1 MPLKDCLAWFW
12 TLVILVLCW
21 IPRMYLTGEEKLAK
35 PFFVPNFDKLVHM
48 GIFAV
53 FAVLWMRVGSSSRRA
68 WWVVAAGVALAV
80 ITEIGQVLPIVNR
93 DCNVADG
100 LADSV
105 GVMVGLGA
113 YGLTRKLLEMR
124 AVRAEA

>member
-1 MPLKDCLAWFW
+1 MPLKTYLAWSW
-12 TLVILVLCW
+12 TIVILVLCW
-21 IPRMYLTGEEKLAK
+21 IPRMYLSAGEKLPK

-53 FAVLWMRVGSSSRRA
+53 FAVLWMLVGSSSRRA

-80 ITEIGQVLPIVNR
+80 ITEIGQEIPIVNR

-100 LADSV
+100 VADSV
-105 GVMVGLGA
+105 GVIVGLCA
-113 YGLTRKLLEMR
+113 YGLVRKFLEMR
-124 AVRAEA
+124 AVPAEA

>member
-1 MPLKDCLAWFW
+1 MPLKALLAWSW
-12 TLVILVLCW
+12 TIVILVLCW
-21 IPRMYLTGEEKLAK
+21 IPRMFLSGEEKLPK

-80 ITEIGQVLPIVNR
+80 ITELGQEIPIVNR

-105 GVMVGLGA
+105 GVIVGLVA
-113 YGLTRKLLEMR
+113 YFLAQKLL
-124 AVRAEA
+124 VRRTVPAEV